1 MHVSGSCS
9 QRRDSTECCVAV
21 IVTMFLVPGLVA
33 SLYTLLQL
41 WSVATAPCP
50 VPQCGA
56 TLSDTTQQPC
66 ISFFIIQHSPPTKHQ
81 CFNTSLH
88 FQRIINIATTS
99 AEWSASAQLRGTKRG
114 ENSWWNI
121 LTDWSTYASHW
132 HYKVDQLVKQ
142 TSNVREK
149 LLREWLQVI
158 SRWPQ

>member
-21 IVTMFLVPGLVA
+21 IVTMFLVPGLVT

-41 WSVATAPCP
+41 WWWPQLPVLCPSVVQHCLTRHSSLASASSSFNIHLQQNISVSTYLCIFRESS
-50 VPQCGA
+50 
-56 TLSDTTQQPC
+56 TLLQHQQ
-66 ISFFIIQHSPPTKHQ
+66 
-81 CFNTSLH
+81 
-88 FQRIINIATTS
+88 
-99 AEWSASAQLRGTKRG
+99 SASAQLRVTKRG